1 MSKHNFTEEE
11 VKNLSRLL
19 LNEEETNIQLGM
31 QLIKKELG
39 VLVELEK
46 EILLIAELNTNE
58 NLRTAAN
65 KLLNAFFD
73 KTTLAQKKEKLELF
87 KHSWGQINWTY
98 RKKILKKYIAAHQEY
113 EACLFQN
120 KLYVRR
126 LEDVLY
132 QMVDSYIWVDNDFM
146 VTSALPADI
155 LASLK
160 LAIETITPTLLKIN
174 KNHAL
179 ALECLMFVH
188 AVPEYR
194 SAQALKYYEQHS
206 DLKYWSKWLYQ
217 HLGEVQLFE
226 CKELEKA
233 IVFFEKANADKDF
246 EGLDLFIA
254 KLANDIYLNRANKQQ
269 EDLADAL
276 LQRFLAKYKESIH
289 AHLLWANRLC
299 QNQKSKVTIQ
309 QEYFTILDRLPNGLM
324 LTGSIGW
331 VGLRHIDKRFKNEFD
346 VDAFI
351 EHTELLIEELPHP
364 KQLEQALATIV
375 ELLEWDNH
383 PSYQDE
389 LLVLLS
395 KVAQLQA

>member
-19 LNEEETNIQLGM
+19 LNEEETNVQLGM
-31 QLIKKELG
+31 QLIKKQLG
-39 VLVELEK
+39 VLAELEK
-46 EILLIAELNTNE
+46 EVLLIAELNTNE
-58 NLRTAAN
+58 SLRTTAT

-73 KTTLAQKKEKLELF
+73 KKTLTLKKEKLEVF
-87 KHSWGQINWTY
+87 KHSWGQINWSY
-98 RKKILKKYIAAHQEY
+98 RKKVLENYIAIHQEY
-113 EACLFQN
+113 ESCLFQN
-120 KLYVRR
+120 KLYIKR
-126 LEDVLY
+126 LEAVLY
-132 QMVDSYIWVDNDFM
+132 QMVDSYIWVDNDF
-146 VTSALPADI
+146 VTTSTLPTDI

-160 LAIETITPTLLKIN
+160 LAIETITPALLKTN

-179 ALECLMFVH
+179 ALECLMFVY
-188 AVPEYR
+188 AVPAYR
-194 SAQALKYYEQHS
+194 SAQALNYYKQHS
-206 DLKYWSKWLYQ
+206 DLKYWTKWLYQ

-226 CKELEKA
+226 CKEFEKA

-254 KLANDIYLNRANKQQ
+254 KLANDIYLDKTYEQQ
-269 EDLADAL
+269 DLADAL

-299 QNQKSKVTIQ
+299 QNQKSKPTIQ
-309 QEYFTILDRLPNGLM
+309 QEYFKVLDRLPNGLM